1 MVQDIAK
8 SVRNRLLEQTRS
20 MQGDYQQVIIRFVHE
35 RLMYRLAQSRYRQ
48 SFYLKGGSLLYA
60 LAPLIARPTLDVDFL
75 GVNFPSDPERLR
87 SVFVEVCSQQ
97 CPEDG
102 LIFDAESI
110 NVENIMDD
118 REYKGLC
125 VQIKARLDTIVQRV
139 SIDVGFGDAVIGVKE
154 IPYPTLLANLPQAN
168 LLVYSM
174 ESVIA
179 EKFHAMVLRDES
191 NSRMKDFY
199 DVYQILLNQEI
210 DDQKLEKAIK
220 ASFHARKAKFNP
232 KIKLFDSDFA
242 CDKERQARWKN
253 FLHKI
258 KQDNRF
264 DFEEVLSLICGRLK
278 KYWTEEM
285 FG

>member
-8 SVRNRLLEQTRS
+8 SIRNRLLEQTRN

-35 RLMYRLAQSRYRQ
+35 RLMYRLAQSKYRQ

-60 LAPLIARPTLDVDFL
+60 LAPLIARPTLDIDFL
-75 GVNFPSDPERLR
+75 GVNFPSNPERLR
-87 SVFVEVCSQQ
+87 SVFEEICSQQ

-110 NVENIMDD
+110 NVERIMDD

-125 VQIKARLDTIVQRV
+125 VQVKARLDTIVQRV
-139 SIDVGFGDAVIGVKE
+139 SIDVGFGDSVIGVKE
-154 IPYPTLLANLPQAN
+154 IPYPTLLKNLPRANLFA
-168 LLVYSM
+168 YSM

-179 EKFHAMVLRDES
+179 EKFHAMIMRDES

-199 DVYQILLNQEI
+199 DVYQILLSQEI
-210 DDQKLEKAIK
+210 DDRKLEKAIK
-220 ASFHARKAKFNP
+220 ATFYARKAEFNP
-232 KIKLFDSDFA
+232 QIKLFESEYA
-242 CDKERQARWKN
+242 HDKVRLALWKN

-258 KQDNRF
+258 KQDDRL
-264 DFEEVLSLICGRLK
+264 DFEEVLSLICERLK
-278 KYWTEEM
+278 KYWIETM
-285 FG
+285 FD

>member
-20 MQGDYQQVIIRFVHE
+20 MQGDFQQVVIRFVHE
-35 RLMYRLAQSRYRQ
+35 RLMYRLAKSEYRQ

-60 LAPLIARPTLDVDFL
+60 LNPLIARPTLDVDFL

-87 SVFVEVCSQQ
+87 SVFVEICSQQ

-102 LIFDAESI
+102 LFFDTEGI

-125 VQIKARLDTIVQRV
+125 VQVKARLDTIVQRV

-154 IPYPTLLANLPQAN
+154 IPYPTLLKTLPQAN
-168 LLVYSM
+168 LFVYSI

-179 EKFHAMVLRDES
+179 EKFHAMILRDES

-199 DVYQILLNQEI
+199 DVYQILSNQEI
-210 DDQKLEKAIK
+210 DFQSLEKAIRIT
-220 ASFHARKAKFNP
+220 FRARKAEFNP

-242 CDKERQARWKN
+242 TDKERQVLWEN

-258 KQDNRF
+258 KQDNALE
-264 DFEEVLSLICGRLK
+264 FEDVMKLIRKRLQ
-278 KYWTEEM
+278 KYWTDLSR
-285 FG
+285 